1 MYLERPGQISF
12 WVIFVG
18 TNLLFFPMH
27 IVGLLGMPRRNY
39 TYPSDIGWTSYNL
52 AETIGAFIT
61 AAGILMLFG
70 NLVVSYF
77 RGERAGP
84 DPWHGGTLEWTVS
97 SPPPEYNFAVIPTV
111 SSAYPNWD
119 ADDRLVD
126 ARNLA
131 SGVMVLER
139 GHEQPL
145 GTVVDGELAAIA
157 SMPHD
162 SPWPF
167 VLTLFLSV
175 VFVMLLVGHYVAAGV
190 FGAFVA
196 LALVAWHWQ
205 EPEE

>member
-1 MYLERPGQISF
+1 
-12 WVIFVG
+12 
-18 TNLLFFPMH
+18 
-27 IVGLLGMPRRNY
+27 MPRRNY